1 MSGEQD
7 RGRRG
12 EALVGRY
19 LEERGWTILARN
31 YHSRYGEIDL
41 IAENGVFLAFVEVKL
56 RKRGGGIRGREA
68 VDLRKQDRLRKTAL
82 MYLTQRETALQP
94 RFDVAEV
101 EDGPEGPVIAYLENA
116 F

>member
-1 MSGEQD
+1 MSGGQD
-7 RGRRG
+7 RGRAG

-19 LEERGWTILARN
+19 LEEKGWTILARN

-41 IAENGVFLAFVEVKL
+41 IAENGVYLAFVEVKL
-56 RKRGGGIRGREA
+56 RKKGGAVPGREA
-68 VDLRKQDRLRKTAL
+68 VDWRKQDRLRKTAL
-82 MYLTQRETALQP
+82 MYLTQHETDLQP

-101 EDGPEGPVIAYLENA
+101 EDGPGGPALVYLENA

>member
-1 MSGEQD
+1 MSGTNT
-7 RGRRG
+7 RGRLG
-12 EALVGRY
+12 EALVGQY
-19 LEERGWTILARN
+19 LEDRGWTILARN
-31 YHSRYGEIDL
+31 YRSRYGEIDL

-56 RKRGGGIRGREA
+56 RKAGGTILGREA

-82 MYLTQRETALQP
+82 VYLAQQETSFQP

-101 EDGPEGPVIAYLENA
+101 EDGPSGPVITYLENA